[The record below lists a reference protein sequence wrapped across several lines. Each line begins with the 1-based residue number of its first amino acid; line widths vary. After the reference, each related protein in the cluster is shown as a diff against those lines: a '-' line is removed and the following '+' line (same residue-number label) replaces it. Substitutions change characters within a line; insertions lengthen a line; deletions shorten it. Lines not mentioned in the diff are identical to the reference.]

1 MPCCNFYSDKETK
14 CSLGRRSLNL
24 ENYFKSCKTKQ
35 QMQLT
40 ISKNYRLTET
50 CGSCVSENSSNLFN
64 S

>member
-1 MPCCNFYSDKETK
+1 MPYCNFYSDKETK
-14 CSLGRRSLNL
+14 RSLGRRSLNL
-24 ENYFKSCKTKQ
+24 ENYFKSCNTKQ

-50 CGSCVSENSSNLFN
+50 CGSCVSENSCNLFN